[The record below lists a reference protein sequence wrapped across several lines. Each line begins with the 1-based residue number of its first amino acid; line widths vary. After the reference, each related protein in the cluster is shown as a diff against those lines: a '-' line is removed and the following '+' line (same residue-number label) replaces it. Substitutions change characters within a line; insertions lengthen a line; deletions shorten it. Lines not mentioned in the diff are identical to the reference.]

1 MAADKSPA
9 CSACSPCARSSRAAI
24 WPPRPG
30 SKRDGV
36 AREVLDGR
44 GDGVPRV
51 VVCRS
56 NVLGDPTAVV
66 DIDDIGAILGE
77 STPARVEDKASGL
90 LEVEALGLEL
100 KEGDGVADDRA
111 ADCYAFGECARGNDE
126 PVAPDPQRA
135 TVGSERTTVRKGRA
149 PGTGGERLRWAI
161 GVVVGV
167 SRGA

>member
-77 STPARVEDKASGL
+77 STTARGADKASGL
-90 LEVEALGLEL
+90 LQVGAVGVES
-100 KEGDGVADDRA
+100 KEGGGVAEHRA
-111 ADCYAFGECARGNDE
+111 AEC
-126 PVAPDPQRA
+126 
-135 TVGSERTTVRKGRA
+135 
-149 PGTGGERLRWAI
+149 
-161 GVVVGV
+161 
-167 SRGA
+167 

>member
-1 MAADKSPA
+1 M
-9 CSACSPCARSSRAAI
+9 
-24 WPPRPG
+24 
-30 SKRDGV
+30 
-36 AREVLDGR
+36 
-44 GDGVPRV
+44 
-51 VVCRS
+51 
-56 NVLGDPTAVV
+56 LGDPTAVV

-149 PGTGGERLRWAI
+149 PGTGGRKSGTGDGEDMGRGNGSSCCA
-161 GVVVGV
+161 V
-167 SRGA
+167 SLKV